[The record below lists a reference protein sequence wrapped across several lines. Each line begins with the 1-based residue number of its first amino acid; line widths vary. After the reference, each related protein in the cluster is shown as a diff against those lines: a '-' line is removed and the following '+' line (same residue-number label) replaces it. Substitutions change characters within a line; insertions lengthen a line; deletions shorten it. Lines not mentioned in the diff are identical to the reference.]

1 MKKALFTTLGL
12 VVLLGA
18 SGCNMTDDPRQGGLF
33 SYSPDKYE
41 RRLQDREARLASIEA
56 EQAAAKKHATASNKK
71 TKKKMSNAEA
81 LKYATSNS
89 VETSDNSKAAGVK
102 KAAAQQDV
110 DDLKTAIRAYADDGS
125 AEARAKLIPRLMAA
139 ISKLSPS
146 DQVILNYYL
155 EDKSSYIA
163 RSSEILCVS
172 ENYVSVRRNRIFK
185 LLPKLMDMTRSEYL
199 QYCLQIES
207 NAFAGQ
213 IELHP
218 TRSFR
223 PNPILPSLSYGVM
236 VEKILGMI

>member
-1 MKKALFTTLGL
+1 M
-12 VVLLGA
+12 
-18 SGCNMTDDPRQGGLF
+18 MTDLTWNEFCELYYETAKVYAETHINRLRAKLGDFDKRVDLEYVRDAAVLSSLEKVYTHFDSKRGTKIT
-33 SYSPDKYE
+33 SYLSTIVHNEIVDEVSK
-41 RRLQDREARLASIEA
+41 
-56 EQAAAKKHATASNKK
+56 
-71 TKKKMSNAEA
+71 
-81 LKYATSNS
+81 
-89 VETSDNSKAAGVK
+89 ETK